1 MLTLS
6 QGGRVCR
13 SRLSQQPV
21 EQYSPGVNTIHADPR
36 NSVQLFHFFLAEPA
50 PQISVQIVTH
60 TGTEK
65 ISVSGA
71 AISAAGE
78 DTLATLGYH
87 PFNLLPSMVVPIA
100 VNSQNMQPIQCI
112 WVTLKLNN
120 KQYQEELHFFP
131 GMRGAIISW
140 RQQESWEFYL
150 PITPCQSKLN
160 RVMV

>member
-1 MLTLS
+1 
-6 QGGRVCR
+6 
-13 SRLSQQPV
+13 V

-60 TGTEK
+60 TGKKE
-65 ISVSGA
+65 ISVLPDSGA

-87 PFNLLPSMVVPIA
+87 PFNLLPSMVVPKA
-100 VNSQNMQPIQCI
+100 VNGQNMQPIRCI
-112 WVTLKLNN
+112 PVSLQLNN

-131 GMRGAIISW
+131 GMRGG
-140 RQQESWEFYL
+140 
-150 PITPCQSKLN
+150 K
-160 RVMV
+160 RVGNSTYPSPHANSS